1 MSLKLAVKKEK
12 IPHGTGTDKQVLR
25 EQIRNMLVNAGW
37 TIDYRPRRNRD
48 YLDAVYINP
57 SGTAYWSI
65 IKAYDALQKQL
76 EEEGD
81 NTKLG
86 WKVSDDLLNK
96 LTRQTRKKM
105 EKEMKKKRRDD
116 GRRKNAKE
124 AARKKPTEG
133 MDSDQHEE
141 TLSVYMKQNGKSL
154 KGRLQ
159 EADHM
164 CGDDLNDNLYKT
176 TFQQNR
182 AEKPSTST
190 DSHTIQQRKS
200 RILGRCTLL
209 VRSSDKGQNPE
220 TEGYVPYTGKRTLLS
235 WLIDSG
241 TAKLSEKVQYMNR
254 RQTKVM
260 LEGWITR
267 DGIHCGCCSKIL
279 TVSKFEIHAGTKK
292 GQPYQNIILESGTSL
307 LQCQIDAWNRQ
318 EDSERQGCHFVDV
331 DGDDP
336 DDDTCGI
343 CGDGG
348 DLICCDGCP
357 STFHQSC
364 LDIQMLP
371 PGDWHCPN
379 CTCKFCE
386 TAGGSEPEESNRTVG
401 SLLTCG
407 LCEKKYH
414 EFCCQKRDSLP
425 ADPNNASTSFCSKK
439 CQELF
444 DRLQNLLG
452 IKQELEAGFSWSLI
466 HRTDLDFDAS
476 HRAFPQRVECNSKL
490 AVALSV
496 MDECFLPIVDR
507 RSGINLIHSVLYNC
521 GSNFS
526 RLNYSGFYTAILER
540 GDEIISAASIR
551 IHGTHLAE
559 MPFIGTRN
567 VYRRQGM
574 CRRLLC
580 AIEMALGF
588 LKVERLIIPAIAE
601 HMHTWTVVFGFHPLE
616 EPDKQE
622 IKSMNMLVFPG
633 TDMLQKRL
641 VKQEV
646 AGNIVANSATKTI
659 ELKENLPL
667 HDMMKKSDMES
678 SARHGCHR
686 RDDAGLHHLTNN
698 NDSNVMISSLDAS
711 CESKLQFSSKETIS
725 IRSQSVNKQSESTA
739 DLKCISPSGTS
750 SAILEMETPGLDPLV
765 RDDIQSS
772 AEVVMGDAH
781 EANAKASCV
790 GPVDSLGGTSARST
804 AEEANGNQNPL
815 SGSTFC
821 TAAESTKQF
830 TFDSDHQGAVEMES
844 KLHNIQSSVEG
855 PEGGARVVNV
865 KDARV
870 EPITRSLLEI
880 SGQSTTE
887 KVNEKQNS
895 AHMENELH
903 ESSEL
908 VSDVE
913 VASNAKPR
921 IECNTQSSAVS
932 DVDDGCKG
940 HIKEDYIE
948 PALNPVEDI
957 SAQNTTEEIKENE
970 NPVSASSFCGT
981 DEATMTSNSDLKHLS
996 PVEVEIE
1003 LPVASEFDEKQ
1014 NPVSVPASHAAVESA
1029 MQFNADLD

>member
-1 MSLKLAVKKEK
+1 MEESVRSGGVVKKKSSSGCLIIKKKGDGMGGVGSSGSQNEKKRPRFILSESGSSDELLEPLRRKVTDRFRNGSVDCRKNVVENREFGRNGEFGSEERNMSRLDLFEFNEYDEFDGQKMRNDYMVGRDENPVEFGSGSSRNVMVEKRKHSYFDGTSSMMGGRNKGVNYMAKSRIEMLEDEAHMPVSSFREKQEALDKPIRLQGKNGVLKVMVNKKKKMGLSHNSYNHHKFENRNISSSEDAIRKNALVRSSLFPDSKHQKSDPLTKKEKSKLKLRKSSPTKSRKGRDLATDNGDTPLKLGPPDVKACDSTKRVKNEGKRAPPTENVTKVGSKEGK

-318 EDSERQGCHFVDV
+318 EDSERQGFHFVDV

-364 LDIQMLP
+364 LDIQ
-371 PGDWHCPN
+371 
-379 CTCKFCE
+379 
-386 TAGGSEPEESNRTVG
+386 
-401 SLLTCG
+401 
-407 LCEKKYH
+407 
-414 EFCCQKRDSLP
+414 
-425 ADPNNASTSFCSKK
+425 
-439 CQELF
+439 
-444 DRLQNLLG
+444 
-452 IKQELEAGFSWSLI
+452 
-466 HRTDLDFDAS
+466 
-476 HRAFPQRVECNSKL
+476 
-490 AVALSV
+490 
-496 MDECFLPIVDR
+496 
-507 RSGINLIHSVLYNC
+507 
-521 GSNFS
+521 
-526 RLNYSGFYTAILER
+526 
-540 GDEIISAASIR
+540 
-551 IHGTHLAE
+551 
-559 MPFIGTRN
+559 
-567 VYRRQGM
+567 
-574 CRRLLC
+574 
-580 AIEMALGF
+580 
-588 LKVERLIIPAIAE
+588 
-601 HMHTWTVVFGFHPLE
+601 
-616 EPDKQE
+616 
-622 IKSMNMLVFPG
+622 
-633 TDMLQKRL
+633 
-641 VKQEV
+641 
-646 AGNIVANSATKTI
+646 
-659 ELKENLPL
+659 
-667 HDMMKKSDMES
+667 
-678 SARHGCHR
+678 
-686 RDDAGLHHLTNN
+686 
-698 NDSNVMISSLDAS
+698 
-711 CESKLQFSSKETIS
+711 
-725 IRSQSVNKQSESTA
+725 
-739 DLKCISPSGTS
+739 
-750 SAILEMETPGLDPLV
+750 
-765 RDDIQSS
+765 
-772 AEVVMGDAH
+772 
-781 EANAKASCV
+781 
-790 GPVDSLGGTSARST
+790 
-804 AEEANGNQNPL
+804 
-815 SGSTFC
+815 
-821 TAAESTKQF
+821 
-830 TFDSDHQGAVEMES
+830 
-844 KLHNIQSSVEG
+844 
-855 PEGGARVVNV
+855 
-865 KDARV
+865 
-870 EPITRSLLEI
+870 
-880 SGQSTTE
+880 
-887 KVNEKQNS
+887 
-895 AHMENELH
+895 
-903 ESSEL
+903 
-908 VSDVE
+908 
-913 VASNAKPR
+913 
-921 IECNTQSSAVS
+921 
-932 DVDDGCKG
+932 
-940 HIKEDYIE
+940 
-948 PALNPVEDI
+948 
-957 SAQNTTEEIKENE
+957 
-970 NPVSASSFCGT
+970 
-981 DEATMTSNSDLKHLS
+981 
-996 PVEVEIE
+996 
-1003 LPVASEFDEKQ
+1003 
-1014 NPVSVPASHAAVESA
+1014 
-1029 MQFNADLD
+1029 